1 MTYST
6 EILTHFQCDD
16 CKGWWTVADY
26 HAAPKKTEKRYCPHC
41 GNEQSDVL
49 IAREQIAALQEVIAL
64 LQERVCVE

>member
-16 CKGWWTVADY
+16 CKGWWTIGDY
-26 HAAPKKTEKRYCPHC
+26 HIVAQKTKKLYCPHC

-49 IAREQIAALQEVIAL
+49 IARDRI
-64 LQERVCVE
+64 VESPP

>member
-16 CKGWWTVADY
+16 CKLWWTVADY
-26 HAAPKKTEKRYCPHC
+26 HVVVQKIKRLYCPHC
-41 GNEQSDVL
+41 GNDKSDAL
-49 IAREQIAALQEVIAL
+49 IAREQITALQEVIAL